1 MPTPTTA
8 IAQFAA
14 AVAAQPDALPP
25 PVAALAPN
33 LMLNAAAA
41 ALAAAA
47 HPDAVA
53 LAGIARAM
61 GGNGRSTLIGMGQ
74 RTSPVYAAL
83 INGALIRLLDFD
95 DHIPRRANAH
105 NAPYYDDARPTAA
118 VLPAVLALGE
128 MHGSPGSRALAA
140 FAAGAEIITRL
151 SDTDININTNTNTD
165 TGAHTSTGADAAT
178 ASRALAAA
186 AAHSIGAAT
195 ATAILLNLDTAAIA
209 HAITLAAG
217 APDARAITAGLPNAA
232 AANAGAPDR
241 RNAIIPAAGPT
252 APALAAGR
260 AAMHGVMS
268 ALQAQ
273 AGITAAP
280 DTDDRHAAAN
290 HPTAA
295 GILDDLLDGPDG
307 VGQTWRIASDPGI
320 AIRLYPCHPAA
331 HAAIDALLG
340 LTQLHRFAPD
350 DIAAVHLALT
360 PHTLAQL
367 PWLLPSD
374 GWQARA
380 CPAFIAAATLCHGP
394 PLINY
399 FSDAAIRDPGVR
411 AMLQRISVEP
421 SLPPS
426 PLAPHPAEAAVT
438 LNDGRTLRHRVD
450 HPRGAPA
457 LPPDDD
463 ELEAKFLYCTRYI
476 LPADH
481 IDEAVTGFRTIAAN
495 PNITGMV
502 SVLGG

>member
-1 MPTPTTA
+1 MPTLTRA
-8 IAQFAA
+8 LAQFAA
-14 AVAAQPDALPP
+14 RIAARPDDLPP
-25 PVAALAPN
+25 PVASLAPN

-83 INGALIRLLDFD
+83 VNGTLISLLDFD
-95 DHIPRRANAH
+95 DHIPRRANAPC
-105 NAPYYDDARPTAA
+105 NDAPCRDNARPTAA
-118 VLPAVLALGE
+118 ILPAVLALGE
-128 MHGSPGSRALAA
+128 MHGSPGNRALAA
-140 FAAGAEIITRL
+140 FAAGAEIIARL
-151 SDTDININTNTNTD
+151 SDTHTDHAPADTNTEAEAGRNT
-165 TGAHTSTGADAAT
+165 
-178 ASRALAAA
+178 LAAA
-186 AAHSIGAAT
+186 APSIAA
-195 ATAILLNLDTAAIA
+195 AAASAILLELDTAAIA
-209 HAITLAAG
+209 HAIALAAG
-217 APDARAITAGLPNAA
+217 AS
-232 AANAGAPDR
+232 DR
-241 RNAIIPAAGPT
+241 RNVIIPTAGPT

-273 AGITAAP
+273 AGIAAAP
-280 DTDDRHAAAN
+280 DTSDRPDTADDMPAAR
-290 HPTAA
+290 
-295 GILDDLLDGPDG
+295 ILDKLDDL
-307 VGQTWRIASDPGI
+307 GQTWRIVDDPGV

-340 LTQLHRFAPD
+340 LSQLHRFAPD
-350 DIAAVHLALT
+350 DIVAVHISLT
-360 PHTLAQL
+360 PQTLAQL
-367 PWLLPSD
+367 PWILPAD

-394 PLINY
+394 PLINF
-399 FSDAAIRDPGVR
+399 FSDAAVRDPGV
-411 AMLQRISVEP
+411 LSLLERISVTP

-426 PLAPHPAEAAVT
+426 PIACDPAEAAVT
-438 LNDGRTLRHRVD
+438 LTDGRTLRHRVD

-457 LPPDDD
+457 MPPDDD

-481 IDEAVTGFRTIAAN
+481 IDEAVTGFRNIAAN
-495 PNITGMV
+495 PNITGMA

>member
-1 MPTPTTA
+1 MPTLTTA
-8 IAQFAA
+8 LAQFAA
-14 AVAAQPDALPP
+14 AVAAQPDALPS
-25 PVAALAPN
+25 PVASLAPN

-47 HPDAVA
+47 HPDAIA

-83 INGALIRLLDFD
+83 VNGTLIRLLDFD
-95 DHIPRRANAH
+95 DHIPNRAPNRG
-105 NAPYYDDARPTAA
+105 DDTRPTAA

-128 MHGSPGSRALAA
+128 MHGSPGNLALAA

-151 SDTDININTNTNTD
+151 SDTDADADADADTNINTNT
-165 TGAHTSTGADAAT
+165 GADTSADIKAAR
-178 ASRALAAA
+178 RALAAA
-186 AAHSIGAAT
+186 ASSVGAAV
-195 ATAILLNLDTAAIA
+195 ASAILLGLDTVAIA
-209 HAITLAAG
+209 HAIALAAG
-217 APDARAITAGLPNAA
+217 APDASPI
-232 AANAGAPDR
+232 NAGASHAGAPGR
-241 RNAIIPAAGPT
+241 RNAIIPTAGPT

-273 AGITAAP
+273 AGIAAAP
-280 DTDDRHAAAN
+280 DTADRLAVTDHLSA
-290 HPTAA
+290 TD
-295 GILDDLLDGPDG
+295 GILDGLNDL
-307 VGQTWRIASDPGI
+307 GQTWRIAADPGI

-331 HAAIDALLG
+331 HAVIDAILG

-350 DIAAVHLALT
+350 DIAAVHISLT
-360 PHTLAQL
+360 PGSLAQL
-367 PWLLPSD
+367 PWLLPAD

-411 AMLQRISVEP
+411 AMLPRISVEA

-426 PLAPHPAEAAVT
+426 PISRDPAEAAVT
-438 LNDGRTLRHRVD
+438 LHDGRTLRHRVD
-450 HPRGAPA
+450 HPHGAPA
-457 LPPDDD
+457 VPPDDD

-481 IDEAVTGFRTIAAN
+481 IDEAVTGFRNIAAN